1 MGAPGRQGGIPPSKG
16 LRAGERPF
24 AVAGISLITA
34 DRPHHFL
41 VTAHGVP
48 PAQHRLRLPLDL
60 GHPGW
65 VVQHQHPLVLVNTDE
80 AQDFRQILKTLRMGS
95 TLYGP
100 MFWRGQ
106 MLGEVITAAQAR
118 NTYGPID
125 LDLLKCFAHVA
136 AAV

>member
-1 MGAPGRQGGIPPSKG
+1 M
-16 LRAGERPF
+16 
-24 AVAGISLITA
+24 
-34 DRPHHFL
+34 
-41 VTAHGVP
+41 
-48 PAQHRLRLPLDL
+48 
-60 GHPGW
+60 
-65 VVQHQHPLVLVNTDE
+65 VQHQHPLVLVNTDE